1 MLSIILRFFFFSS
14 RRRHTRLQGDWSSD
28 VCSSDL
34 PNLAIRT
41 TNGRRYLQILKGG
54 EAVDTDVVFGIA
66 NDTTTE
72 VVSGVAEGDLAV
84 LPAAR
89 ATATARP
96 GAGGGGFGGGPGVIV
111 GR

>member
-1 MLSIILRFFFFSS
+1 M
-14 RRRHTRLQGDWSSD
+14 
-28 VCSSDL
+28 CSSDL
-34 PNLAIRT
+34 
-41 TNGRRYLQILKGG
+41 LQVLKGG
-54 EAVDTDVVFGIA
+54 EVVDTDATFGIA

-72 VVSGVAEGDLAV
+72 VISGVAEGDLVV

-96 GAGGGGFGGGPGVIV
+96 GAGGGGFGGGGPVIV